1 MSSVLTRG
9 VLHVA
14 AWFLAAILATTS
26 ALASEARI
34 SPATGLVAE
43 AEVVARLE
51 LEAPARTFVLRAVVP
66 VPPGTWPRADG
77 LSPFL
82 VRMPGGEPVRAQVDI
97 VSRSPRGDA
106 DAIEIAARVELA
118 DAVRPGARV
127 GASLL
132 RDAGA
137 PIASEPSVPQSV
149 RELLDP
155 SARGRI
161 WLRARDVH
169 GNLYAAE
176 LAGNPAGNGYGA
188 SRTLA
193 SGPWMRVRRHAATL
207 ASIAHPD
214 GSVGAAPAGPPLPHL
229 FGVHAYVREWTG
241 EEAVGLDLRIHNGAI
256 AGNRAAQPGEEV
268 LGLVYFRSI
277 ELVLPAAWTAV
288 PEVRDP
294 FFGEPR
300 VDGTSRIVPLV
311 ARYPDGK
318 LHMMGPQ
325 AQFERRL
332 VLVKAGDEKRARAL
346 NRFGGVA
353 FPSRG
358 ADAWSW
364 TTPATANYFP
374 QRDFLASLDFVR
386 DGDRGGKAAVRA
398 RLARESLELRAA
410 LETGTARGWY
420 VTSGAMGWAHP
431 WFLPE
436 QGGVGGEGIQ
446 LVDGHDT
453 AYAASREGLDVLALR
468 HRMNVSRQP
477 EATYDAA
484 GEIVGYA
491 RWLDA
496 AGRIPF
502 DYRTHGRVVIPA
514 FRLPMNGG
522 PEPSAQVVE
531 VVQRGLRPPYDG
543 GAPFVKGGQIPYQNE
558 MLLRWWPHDDQHLV
572 RYTKHAK
579 ALAWL
584 ANDPMAKDDLRLSA
598 ELFRLFVHESPHVPE
613 TWSPG
618 LTLRIWEGIVAEH
631 PHEGLPIGR
640 DHAWGVD
647 AMCAAYSLSDE
658 AWRARERP
666 WFDRY
671 SKLLLDAAQPSGL
684 VQRIVS
690 ERLLDGTNKYTVTQA
705 FESLFLVHAQRC
717 LVESVYRGSDDARR
731 MQLQQLAVRAVEYLD
746 FGPPWAR
753 QPAGWQPDPARPT
766 LFLQGPRSAIAISL
780 NDERKTPPFCDARH
794 WGANHLPADGL
805 GGGVEITYPWAALD
819 WASRCTDGGAA
830 GTGLANRYLKRV
842 LDCANP
848 RASWS
853 ERLAEFGEGASNA
866 STDNSANWAGLVGR
880 LQALGVR

>member
-1 MSSVLTRG
+1 MNGKLRILAVL
-9 VLHVA
+9 
-14 AWFLAAILATTS
+14 LAAIPW
-26 ALASEARI
+26 LASSARSVSSADPRPEA
-34 SPATGLVAE
+34 A
-43 AEVVARLE
+43 VVARLE
-51 LEAPARTFVLRAVVP
+51 LEAPARSFVLRAVVP
-66 VPPGTWPRADG
+66 VPPGTWPRGDG

-82 VRMPGGEPVRAQVDI
+82 VRVPGAEPVRAQVDI

-118 DAVRPGARV
+118 GEVRPGARI
-127 GASLL
+127 GASVL
-132 RDAGA
+132 RDEGAAIAGEPA
-137 PIASEPSVPQSV
+137 VPASVQL
-149 RELLDP
+149 LLDP
-155 SARGRI
+155 AARGRI
-161 WLRARDVH
+161 WLRARDVY

-176 LAGNPAGNGYGA
+176 LAGNPAGTGFGA

-193 SGPWMRVRRHAATL
+193 SGPWMRVRRQAATL
-207 ASIAHPD
+207 MPVASPEGEAGTSHE
-214 GSVGAAPAGPPLPHL
+214 GPPLPHL
-229 FGVHAYVREWTG
+229 FGLHAYLREWAG
-241 EEAVGLDLRIHNGAI
+241 EEAIGLDLRVHNGSI
-256 AGNRAAQPGEEV
+256 AGSRGTEPGEEV

-277 ELVLPAAWTAV
+277 ELVLPGDWTAV
-288 PEVRDP
+288 ADVRDP
-294 FFGEPR
+294 FLGEAYAEGPSR
-300 VDGTSRIVPLV
+300 VVPIV

-318 LHMMGPQ
+318 LHLMGPQ

-332 VLVKAGDEKRARAL
+332 VLVKVGDERRARAL
-346 NRFGGVA
+346 SRFGGVA
-353 FPSRG
+353 FPARG
-358 ADAWSW
+358 ADLWSW

-386 DGDRGGKAAVRA
+386 DGERGGKPAVRA
-398 RLARESLELRAA
+398 RLERDARDLRTA
-410 LETGTARGWY
+410 LESGTARGWY
-420 VTSGAMGWAHP
+420 VTAGVMGWAHP

-446 LVDGHDT
+446 FVDGHDT
-453 AYAASREGLDVLALR
+453 AYAASREGLDLLALR
-468 HRMNVSRQP
+468 HRMNVCRQP
-477 EATYDAA
+477 EATYDRR
-484 GEIVGYA
+484 GEIVGHA

-496 AGRIPF
+496 EGRIPF

-514 FRLPMNGG
+514 FRLPMDGG
-522 PEPSAQVVE
+522 PAASEQVQE
-531 VVQRGLRPPYDG
+531 VVRRGLRPPYDAG
-543 GAPFVKGGQIPYQNE
+543 EPFARGGQIPYKSDL
-558 MLLRWWPHDDQHLV
+558 LLRWWPHDDQHLV

-613 TWSPG
+613 SWSPG

-671 SKLLLDAAQPSGL
+671 SRLLLEAAQPSGL
-684 VQRIVS
+684 VQRILS
-690 ERLLDGTNKYTVTQA
+690 ERLLDGTNRYTVTQA

-717 LVESVYRGSDDARR
+717 LVESVYRGSDEPRR
-731 MQLQQLAVRAVEYLD
+731 KRLEQLSVRAVEYLD

-753 QPAGWQPDPARPT
+753 QPAGWQPDPAHPT
-766 LFLQGPRSAIAISL
+766 LFLQGPRAAIAISH
-780 NDERKTPPFCDARH
+780 NDERKTPPFSDARH
-794 WGANHLPADGL
+794 WGANYLPADGL

-819 WASRCTDGGAA
+819 WASRCTDGGAEGA
-830 GTGLANRYLKRV
+830 GLANRYLKRV
-842 LDCANP
+842 LDCATP

-853 ERLAEFGEGASNA
+853 ERLAEFGDGASNA
-866 STDNSANWAGLVGR
+866 STDNSGNWAGLVGR
-880 LQALGVR
+880 LQALGIR